1 MSINY
6 KLKHFIDLHKRTT
19 MKKISATF
27 LLGLAVLI
35 SMPTSIISANPGSA
49 LIVAD
54 PPDDTY
60 YYEYTEVIFA
70 DDVSPDGEAVNE
82 KSIFQ
87 IPANGPA
94 KITVALFNDE
104 PLLTK
109 EIVVEIYAEDN
120 TLYDSFSISTK
131 EEWNWCKFSIDI
143 KEPGKYAIDLYNEN
157 DVYINTGYVDVVK

>member
-1 MSINY
+1 
-6 KLKHFIDLHKRTT
+6 
-19 MKKISATF
+19 MKIFSATF
-27 LLGLAVLI
+27 LIGLAFLI
-35 SMPTSIISANPGSA
+35 SMPAPSLAANSGSS

-60 YYEYTEVIFA
+60 YYEYSEIIFA
-70 DDVSPDGEAVNE
+70 DEVSLEGEPVNP
-82 KSIFQ
+82 KSTFQ
-87 IPANGPA
+87 LPSTGPV

-109 EIVVEIYAEDN
+109 EIVVEIYSDDN
-120 TLYDSFSISTK
+120 ELFDSFSIETK

-143 KEPGKYAIDLYNEN
+143 TAPGRYSIDLYNEL